1 LGGGTAR
8 KSLDNYVHSTTGRA
22 FRVNQ
27 ALTEQETKLFTKK
40 KWKYTSEACKPC
52 GGAGM
57 VKVGGSDA

>member
-1 LGGGTAR
+1 M
-8 KSLDNYVHSTTGRA
+8 HSTTGRA